1 VRPRPKKFV
10 RLRFADIQ
18 ALGAV
23 GLDGAVPVAPAP
35 LLSAPAPSPR
45 CPSTLT
51 LVYTTGAVAVILLSL
66 RSVHSLS
73 FTGTTIFTE
82 HPQ

>member
-1 VRPRPKKFV
+1 VRPRLEKV
-10 RLRFADIQ
+10 CASALTDIQ

-23 GLDGAVPVAPAP
+23 DLDGASPVAPAP
-35 LLSAPAPSPR
+35 LLSAPAPSSR
-45 CPSTLT
+45 CPGTLT